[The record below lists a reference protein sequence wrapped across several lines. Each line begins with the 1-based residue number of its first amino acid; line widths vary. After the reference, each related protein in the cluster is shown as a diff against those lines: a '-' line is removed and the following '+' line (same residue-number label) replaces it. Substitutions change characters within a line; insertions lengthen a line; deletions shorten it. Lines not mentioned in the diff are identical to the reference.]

1 MKRKRAD
8 RADTETN
15 DKGTASIKDESSR
28 LAQFSLDQA
37 VDAVFWIDSTAR
49 FIYANQAA
57 CLALEYS
64 SDELLTMRVPDI
76 DPLFSEERWLSHWK
90 EVRKNRSFMFESI
103 NRTKSGKTFP
113 VEITI
118 NCLTSCGKEYNCV
131 FIRNIAKR
139 KHTEQEL
146 IQAQQAAEAANRS
159 KSEFLAN
166 MSHEIRTPMTAI
178 LGFADILANSA
189 VDQETVEAANIIKR
203 NGEHLLEIINGILDL
218 SRIESGKDRIEKHAC
233 SCSQIVVDV
242 VSTMKVTADAKG
254 LFLTSETVG
263 NVPDCIHTDSIR
275 LRQILVNLIGNAVKF
290 TEIGG
295 VRVITQVDSDATN
308 EPKLR
313 FDVVDTGIGMSEK
326 DIEKL
331 FQPFSQADSSTR
343 RRFGGTGLGLAISQR
358 LAKMLGGDI
367 AVTSMVGKGSIF
379 TLTIAMQSPN
389 IAHVQ
394 VQPSETANK
403 PPQRSIRDIKLN
415 GCILLAEDGPDN
427 QRLLCHILRKAG
439 AEVTVADNGK
449 VALELALAAQQSGR
463 PFAVILMDM
472 QMPVMDGYEA
482 TSHLHSAGYTG
493 PIVALTAHAMLED
506 RQKCLDVG
514 CNDYTTKPIDRTDLL
529 EITAKHANRQ
539 PNLRTVKQE
548 EGESGKSPTVDT
560 LLA

>member
-1 MKRKRAD
+1 MKRERAD

-15 DKGTASIKDESSR
+15 DKSTASIKDESSR

-37 VDAVFWIDSTAR
+37 VDAVFWIDSTAG

-139 KHTEQEL
+139 KQTEQEL
-146 IQAQQAAEAANRS
+146 IQARQAAEAASRS

-166 MSHEIRTPMTAI
+166 VSHEIRTPMTAI
-178 LGFADILANSA
+178 LGFADILANSS
-189 VDQETVEAANIIKR
+189 VDQETVEAAHIIKR

-218 SRIESGKDRIEKHAC
+218 SRIESGKDRIEEHAC

-242 VSTMKVTADAKG
+242 VSTMKITADAKG

-263 NVPDCIHTDSIR
+263 NVPDCVCTDSIR

-313 FDVVDTGIGMSEK
+313 FDVVDAGIGMSEK

-379 TLTIAMQSPN
+379 ALTIAMQSPN

-403 PPQRSIRDIKLN
+403 LPQRSVRDIKLN

-427 QRLLCHILRKAG
+427 QRLICHILRKAG

-449 VALELALAAQQSGR
+449 VALGLALAAQQSGK

-482 TSHLHSAGYTG
+482 TSQLRGAGYTG

-529 EITAKHANRQ
+529 EITAKHVNRQ
-539 PNLRTVKQE
+539 PNVRAVGTFAK
-548 EGESGKSPTVDT
+548 
-560 LLA
+560 